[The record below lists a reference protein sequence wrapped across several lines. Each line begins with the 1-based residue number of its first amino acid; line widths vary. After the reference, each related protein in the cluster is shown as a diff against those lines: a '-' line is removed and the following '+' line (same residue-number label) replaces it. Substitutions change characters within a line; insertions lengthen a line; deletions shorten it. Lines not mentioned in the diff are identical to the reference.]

1 VINKRNGYIPFG
13 DQLADTNPVM
23 GIMNR
28 IDESTG
34 AISLVVASTTNA
46 YLYIAGSNTFS
57 PLTAVGGSASVFWT
71 GTATGTIVIPTF
83 WPNITPASVTITDG
97 INNLTF
103 DAGGAMNSAPAGI
116 FAAGSTFNFTT
127 GVATINFTGTT
138 ANVSL
143 SLTATLAGAYFTG
156 NNTNFFNW
164 VSWQPT
170 DPTTFVSSVSY
181 LYMTNNVDPV
191 TLFDGMNLSRP
202 ILYVNSA
209 HTDYITKALDVAV
222 YQNRLLLLRP
232 SLNSTSNPLNQS
244 IYFSALFNPLNFI
257 NDVAGN
263 GGQVTAATGDI
274 LQCQEFLRNSII
286 VFFTNSTWLF
296 RFTGSISDPF
306 RFDKLTISKNVSSP
320 YGSIAYDERATAVGS
335 LGLIACDGVNVQ
347 RYDNAIIDFYETE
360 MNEQYFGQTF
370 GIRYDNLNQG
380 WMLYVSNGT
389 TNPVVGSGA
398 PGSDSAL
405 IYNFAEQSWATYTF
419 SVPMTCMGKFL
430 SVSGKT
436 WADLTQ
442 AWSVTDFAWKSY
454 SNQKLAP
461 ILLIGDVNG
470 NVYWIDNEDAVTDNG
485 NPIIPEITST
495 RWNPVLQTGQ
505 KTQFAYI
512 DIYYKVVS
520 TDPNDPIQLTLSFY
534 VDNSEDDAL
543 QRTLTLDGPI
553 QNGSSIIATGNGGSS
568 YSGTISPGGY
578 IYPDSV
584 NISVV
589 TSSGLESF
597 TDDGSGILVGS
608 LGDTGTINYVTTAW
622 TIVLSSRTVENGV
635 PFQAQYVLNKPE
647 GFAFKRIYLN
657 LFGEF
662 IKMDIDPVFDAP
674 FQILGFIIWART
686 AGRMTP

>member
-1 VINKRNGYIPFG
+1 MPALQPFLISEFSTGLSTTLQPWTRPRDAFEPLINAYTYRGVINKRNGYIPFG
-13 DQLADTNPVM
+13 NQLADHNPVM

-46 YLYIAGSNTFS
+46 YLYVSGSNTFV
-57 PLTAVGGSASVFWT
+57 PLTGVGGSASVFWI
-71 GTATGTIVIPTF
+71 GTATGTITMPTF
-83 WPNITPASVTITDG
+83 WPNLTPGSVSITDGTTTITDNG
-97 INNLTF
+97 S
-103 DAGGAMNSAPAGI
+103 GGFSSGGI
-116 FAAGSTFNFTT
+116 FAAGGTINYTT
-127 GVATINFTGTT
+127 GSVTLNFTGTT
-138 ANVSL
+138 TNVSL
-143 SLTATLAGAYFTG
+143 SITATLASSYFTG

-191 TLFDGMNLSRP
+191 TLFDGTNLSRP

-209 HTDYITKALDVAV
+209 HTDYITRALDIAV

-232 SLNSTSNPLNQS
+232 TLNSTSNSLNQS

-274 LQCQEFLRNSII
+274 LQSQEFLRNSII

-296 RFTGSISDPF
+296 RFTGSVSDPF

-347 RYDNAIIDFYETE
+347 RYDNSIIDYYETE

-389 TNPVVGSGA
+389 TNPVVGTGA

-430 SVSGKT
+430 SISGKT

-442 AWSVTDFAWKSY
+442 EWTVTDFAWKSY

-485 NPIIPEITST
+485 NPIVPEITST

-512 DIYYKVVS
+512 DIYYTVVS
-520 TDPNDPIQLTLSFY
+520 TDPDDPIQLTLSFY
-534 VDNSEDDAL
+534 VDNSDNFSL
-543 QRTLTLDGPI
+543 QRTLTLDGP
-553 QNGSSIIATGNGGSS
+553 T
-568 YSGTISPGGY
+568 
-578 IYPDSV
+578 DS
-584 NISVV
+584 
-589 TSSGLESF
+589 
-597 TDDGSGILVGS
+597 
-608 LGDTGTINYVTTAW
+608 
-622 TIVLSSRTVENGV
+622 
-635 PFQAQYVLNKPE
+635 QYQ
-647 GFAFKRIYLN
+647 FKRIYLN